1 MLFDVF
7 RQHLLS
13 VMEITMREISR
24 DLVVIPGARV
34 TQLQVLD
41 TGNESFKDHVETPL
55 WLQSGASTL
64 SPMGKRKPNA
74 RGFVRGLGKR
84 RKHLFCCFACYGW

>member
-1 MLFDVF
+1 
-7 RQHLLS
+7 
-13 VMEITMREISR
+13 MREISR

-55 WLQSGASTL
+55 SLATVRSFYSKPYGEMKAQCKRFCQGA
-64 SPMGKRKPNA
+64 G
-74 RGFVRGLGKR
+74 
-84 RKHLFCCFACYGW
+84 

>member
-1 MLFDVF
+1 
-7 RQHLLS
+7 
-13 VMEITMREISR
+13 MREISR

-64 SPMGKRKPNA
+64 SPMGK
-74 RGFVRGLGKR
+74 
-84 RKHLFCCFACYGW
+84 